1 MQTPENRANR
11 TTVLLITTVL
21 SFLIPFMGSALNIAL
36 PSIGNE
42 FNLNV
47 VLLSW
52 VTTVYILASA
62 SLLIPFGKLADIYGR
77 AKIFIIGTIVFTI
90 GCALAIFSVNGTML
104 IIMRGVQGIGGA
116 ASFAT
121 CAAIL
126 TSEFPVEER
135 GKVLGINAAAIYL
148 GLSVGPP
155 LGGII
160 TSVMGWRGI
169 FFFTSV
175 VSVLVTIAT
184 VLRMKTT
191 AVLLSKEKFDL
202 ISSVIYTLILVQI
215 MSGISLL
222 SATVPVATVLIAA
235 GVILGVAFFWTQS
248 RSKKPLIDLSIFKN
262 NRGFTFS
269 NLAALANYSGTWAVS
284 FLLSLYLQYN
294 KGFDPLKAG
303 LIMIASPVI
312 QAIVSPISGRLSDR
326 IEPRILSSVG
336 MAISALGIG
345 MLTVINKDTSISY
358 IVVCLLILG
367 FGYAMFSSPN
377 TYAVMS
383 SVQRKYLGIASAT
396 LGTMRQVGMMLSMA
410 ICTIVFNLVIGQ
422 VEIVPQYYPA
432 LITSIRIILA
442 ISAGICVVAVFASLS
457 RGNVHLDEP
466 DMEVKV

>member
-1 MQTPENRANR
+1 M
-11 TTVLLITTVL
+11 
-21 SFLIPFMGSALNIAL
+21 
-36 PSIGNE
+36 
-42 FNLNV
+42 NV

-77 AKIFIIGTIVFTI
+77 TKIFVIGTIVFTI
-90 GCALAIFSVNGTML
+90 GIALACFSVNGTML
-104 IIMRGVQGIGGA
+104 IILRGVQGVGGA

-155 LGGII
+155 IGGII
-160 TSVMGWRGI
+160 TSSMGWRAI
-169 FFFTSV
+169 FIFTAAVSLAV
-175 VSVLVTIAT
+175 VIAT
-184 VLRMKTT
+184 ILRMKTT
-191 AVLLSKEKFDL
+191 AVLLMKEKFDL
-202 ISSVIYTLILVQI
+202 LSSVIYTLTLVLI
-215 MSGISLL
+215 MLGITLL
-222 SATVPVATVLIAA
+222 SLNVGLATALIIAGIVLGIFFF
-235 GVILGVAFFWTQS
+235 LGQS
-248 RSKKPLIDLSIFKN
+248 RSKKPLIDLRIFKN

-303 LIMIASPVI
+303 LIMIASPVV

-336 MAISALGIG
+336 MAISAVGIG
-345 MLTVINKDTSISY
+345 LLTIIDSSTSIPY
-358 IVVCLLILG
+358 IIVCLVILG
-367 FGYAMFSSPN
+367 FGYALFSSPN

-383 SVQRKYLGIASAT
+383 SIERKYLGIASAT

-422 VEIVPQYYPA
+422 VEIVPRYYPA
-432 LITSIRIILA
+432 LITSIRIILG

-457 RGNVHLDEP
+457 RGNVHPDETKAP
-466 DMEVKV
+466 QIAGEQ